1 MISCLLLIIWTCFIV
16 QNLTW
21 NLNSQCPYRFFM
33 MIYMLIL
40 YHFLSDLNK
49 HFNFTG
55 ILNLWDN
62 NNGLKIMKKQGSKFH
77 ACSVCSYT
85 SYSSSHVKRH
95 FLIHTGQRPFSCT
108 VCSFNCNQK
117 EILKRHMLSQHGV
130 KFT

>member
-1 MISCLLLIIWTCFIV
+1 
-16 QNLTW
+16 
-21 NLNSQCPYRFFM
+21 M
-33 MIYMLIL
+33 MIYLLIL
-40 YHFLSDLNK
+40 YYFLSNLNK
-49 HFNFTG
+49 NLNFTG

-77 ACSVCSYT
+77 ACPICSYT

-117 EILKRHMLSQHGV
+117 EILKRHMSSQHGV

>member
-1 MISCLLLIIWTCFIV
+1 MFVINYMNMFCYTKSNMKFKF
-16 QNLTW
+16 
-21 NLNSQCPYRFFM
+21 SMSYRFFVT
-33 MIYMLIL
+33 IYMLIL

-49 HFNFTG
+49 NFNFTG

-62 NNGLKIMKKQGSKFH
+62 NSGLKIMKKQGSKFH
-77 ACSVCSYT
+77 ACPVCSYT